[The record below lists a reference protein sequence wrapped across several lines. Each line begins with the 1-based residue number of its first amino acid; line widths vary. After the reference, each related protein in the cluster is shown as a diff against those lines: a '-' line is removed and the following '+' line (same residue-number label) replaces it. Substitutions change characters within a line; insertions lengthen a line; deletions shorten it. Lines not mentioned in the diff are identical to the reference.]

1 MSGLNKDEKAKKGFW
16 FQLRK
21 IWRSKL
27 FSNSISCCYL
37 GKNDKFGVCFMCF
50 RKNPDEDFAVSNRSR
65 NFCCSGNQVESLRI
79 VMEKNDF
86 FSQECNT
93 HFDLGTVSGSSG

>member
-1 MSGLNKDEKAKKGFW
+1 MSGLNKDQKAKKGFW

-21 IWRSKL
+21 IWRNKL
-27 FSNSISCCYL
+27 SSNSISCCFL
-37 GKNDKFGVCFMCF
+37 GKNEKFGGCFMCF
-50 RKNPDEDFAVSNRSR
+50 RKNPDDDLAMSKETRK
-65 NFCCSGNQVESLRI
+65 FCCSGNQVESLRI

-93 HFDLGTVSGSSG
+93 HFDLGTVSD

>member
-1 MSGLNKDEKAKKGFW
+1 MSGLNKDQKAKKGFL

-21 IWRSKL
+21 IWKRSKL
-27 FSNSISCCYL
+27 LSNSVSCCFL
-37 GKNDKFGVCFMCF
+37 GKNEKFGVCLMCF
-50 RKNPDEDFAVSNRSR
+50 RNNPNDDLAVSKESKS
-65 NFCCSGNQVESLRI
+65 FCCSGNQVESLRI

-93 HFDLGTVSGSSG
+93 HFDSGTV